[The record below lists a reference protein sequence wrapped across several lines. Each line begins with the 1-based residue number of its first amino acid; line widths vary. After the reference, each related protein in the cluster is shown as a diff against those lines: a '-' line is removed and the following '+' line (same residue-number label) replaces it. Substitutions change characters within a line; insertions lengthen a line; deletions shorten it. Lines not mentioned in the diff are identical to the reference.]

1 MLLIIKRKLFGPKL
15 TVIVFWSKQT
25 YENQAFG
32 NTIDLE
38 GQAL

>member
-1 MLLIIKRKLFGPKL
+1 MLLVIKKKLFGLKL
-15 TVIVFWSKQT
+15 TVIVFWNKQT

-32 NTIDLE
+32 KTIDLE